1 MRTEAVSNV
10 FCYSHVER
18 VVRRAKDIHEMHSNR
33 IASFEFVV
41 RGWLRA
47 LRLTAFAQGHSTRRA
62 MLLQPCL
69 QLAARSVVMRE
80 ALVKAESNG
89 DPNGIRTRVTAV
101 KGRCPRPLDDRVTKP
116 PNIPFDSRKAN
127 LPHFQR
133 ANARSTINRAVRAVA
148 PRCASKAFR
157 AFCTISS
164 RSSGFARR
172 FAMARRSSVGELT

>member
-1 MRTEAVSNV
+1 MCDLELNLLFNLGRHTDSAQK
-10 FCYSHVER
+10 CGLER
-18 VVRRAKDIHEMHSNR
+18 YFQLGSQACRANAGISR
-33 IASFEFVV
+33 IAL
-41 RGWLRA
+41 GRA
-47 LRLTAFAQGHSTRRA
+47 DRSHRQVYEMTRRA
-62 MLLQPCL
+62 AISPMIK
-69 QLAARSVVMRE
+69 S
-80 ALVKAESNG
+80 G

-172 FAMARRSSVGELT
+172 FAMTRRSSVGELT

>member
-1 MRTEAVSNV
+1 MRVREILSIRQPGVSSQCWHFEN
-10 FCYSHVER
+10 
-18 VVRRAKDIHEMHSNR
+18 RAREGR
-33 IASFEFVV
+33 PFAPAS
-41 RGWLRA
+41 LRDDA
-47 LRLTAFAQGHSTRRA
+47 TSRNFTYDNEQS
-62 MLLQPCL
+62 
-69 QLAARSVVMRE
+69 
-80 ALVKAESNG
+80 

-127 LPHFQR
+127 LRHFQR

-172 FAMARRSSVGELT
+172 LVIARRSSVAELT

>member
-1 MRTEAVSNV
+1 MRAEALSNV

-41 RGWLRA
+41 RGWL
-47 LRLTAFAQGHSTRRA
+47 RA

-172 FAMARRSSVGELT
+172 FAIARRSSVG

>member
-1 MRTEAVSNV
+1 MFASPLTLFARARERETGNV
-10 FCYSHVER
+10 KKNSR
-18 VVRRAKDIHEMHSNR
+18 V
-33 IASFEFVV
+33 
-41 RGWLRA
+41 
-47 LRLTAFAQGHSTRRA
+47 
-62 MLLQPCL
+62 
-69 QLAARSVVMRE
+69 AARRRIMANFSAFVMRRCYAIAASPGRHE
-80 ALVKAESNG
+80 RS

-133 ANARSTINRAVRAVA
+133 ADTRSTINRAVRAVA